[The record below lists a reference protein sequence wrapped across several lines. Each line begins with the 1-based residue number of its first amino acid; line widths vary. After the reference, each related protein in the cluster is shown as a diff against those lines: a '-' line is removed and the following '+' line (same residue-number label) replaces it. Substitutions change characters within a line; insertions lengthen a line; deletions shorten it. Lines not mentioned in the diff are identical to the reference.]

1 LNGLLTVASGKKD
14 TEGVFVHQD
23 ATMSVSCLEAHHTLK
38 YDVAED
44 RGVYLYLIDGS
55 STLNRMKLT
64 KGDAA
69 IVDTMEELA
78 IAADNDSE
86 MAIFDVP
93 L

>member
-1 LNGLLTVASGKKD
+1 
-14 TEGVFVHQD
+14 
-23 ATMSVSCLEAHHTLK
+23 
-38 YDVAED
+38 
-44 RGVYLYLIDGS
+44 
-55 STLNRMKLT
+55 MKLT